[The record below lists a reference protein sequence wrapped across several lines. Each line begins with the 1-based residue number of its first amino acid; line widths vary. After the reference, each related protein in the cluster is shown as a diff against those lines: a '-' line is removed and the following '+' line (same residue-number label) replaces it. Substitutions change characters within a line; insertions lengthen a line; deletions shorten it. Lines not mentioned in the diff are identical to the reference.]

1 KCIDPSGEVKDDATD
16 NLKQI
21 NTNMARVE
29 KDLYNRAYQ
38 FIDKH
43 GDVLQEKT
51 IILRNDRFVF
61 LIKGNEKNRFQGYTY
76 GTSSSGLAFYVE
88 PKSFIDLNN
97 QKIQLMHDREDE
109 IDKILMDLTYLV
121 STVSDK
127 YILNFE
133 SLVKLCVIFA
143 KASYGY
149 PRNGILPDLVEDRYF
164 SFKDL
169 CHPLI
174 DPEKVVSNS
183 YRIYEPYRGIV
194 ISGSNTGG
202 KTVSLKSIG
211 LSIIMSYLGMPVFAE
226 EARIPF
232 YRNIYIDIDDN
243 QSIENSLSTF
253 SAHITNINDI
263 LNKADDRSLILI
275 DELISGTDPS
285 EAQAISLA
293 ILDRIKEIGS
303 IFIITTHFDEI
314 KNYSYNDQNIL
325 LSSVGFNMET
335 LSPTYRYYEDS
346 IGSSNA
352 LEIASRYFD
361 DPKIIDDAREYLKKN
376 RSRQD
381 EMLESLAR
389 QIDEV
394 NLEKDKVQKLEQDL
408 RDQNDQLKQ
417 KIDAFDA
424 EKASMKARYQEEL
437 NESLK
442 EIRNKAIEKLESIKE
457 KDNKTVEEIESLIT
471 EEKETPVEFNV
482 GDNVRVGDNEQVGT
496 IIELNNDTAS
506 VDIRGLKVKVKTS
519 QLTLMPKVLKQKTKV
534 SSPRYSRVP
543 AEFNVIGHRVEDALV
558 EVEEYLDKANAAHMS
573 NVKIIH
579 GIGTGALRA
588 SIRDRLKKLS
598 YVKSFTDGDFY
609 DGGSAVTMVEFKK

>member
-1 KCIDPSGEVKDDATD
+1 
-16 NLKQI
+16 
-21 NTNMARVE
+21 
-29 KDLYNRAYQ
+29 
-38 FIDKH
+38 
-43 GDVLQEKT
+43 
-51 IILRNDRFVF
+51 
-61 LIKGNEKNRFQGYTY
+61 
-76 GTSSSGLAFYVE
+76 
-88 PKSFIDLNN
+88 
-97 QKIQLMHDREDE
+97 
-109 IDKILMDLTYLV
+109 
-121 STVSDK
+121 
-127 YILNFE
+127 
-133 SLVKLCVIFA
+133 
-143 KASYGY
+143 
-149 PRNGILPDLVEDRYF
+149 
-164 SFKDL
+164 
-169 CHPLI
+169 
-174 DPEKVVSNS
+174 
-183 YRIYEPYRGIV
+183 
-194 ISGSNTGG
+194 
-202 KTVSLKSIG
+202 
-211 LSIIMSYLGMPVFAE
+211 
-226 EARIPF
+226 
-232 YRNIYIDIDDN
+232 
-243 QSIENSLSTF
+243 
-253 SAHITNINDI
+253 
-263 LNKADDRSLILI
+263 
-275 DELISGTDPS
+275 
-285 EAQAISLA
+285 
-293 ILDRIKEIGS
+293 
-303 IFIITTHFDEI
+303 
-314 KNYSYNDQNIL
+314 
-325 LSSVGFNMET
+325 MET

-361 DPKIIDDAREYLKKN
+361 DPKIIEDAREYLKKN

-394 NLEKDKVQKLEQDL
+394 NLEKDRVQKLEQDL

-417 KIDAFDA
+417 KIDAFDT

-471 EEKETPVEFNV
+471 EEKEIPVEFNV